1 MQRRQFIA
9 LLGGATT
16 WPLAARA
23 QQGERMR
30 RIGVLLPAS
39 ADDARFQA
47 FVGAFLQELQS
58 LAWSIG
64 RNVRIDTRWATANA
78 ATIRRQA
85 TELVALTPDVI
96 LAHGASTMGPL
107 LQATRTVPIV
117 FPVTADPVGAG
128 FVDSLGR
135 PGGNATGFMAIEYP
149 MGGKWLELLRQIA
162 PGVIRVAV
170 FRDASIPSGNALFG
184 VIQAMAQALKVEVT
198 PVNMRDADEI
208 ERVLAAFARAPG
220 GGLIV
225 TGSAP
230 AYNYSDLII
239 TLAARHK
246 LPAVYYEHSFV
257 AAGGLMSY
265 GPDFVDQYRQAAGYV
280 DRILKGEKP
289 ADLPVQAPKKYEL
302 IINLKTAKALGLTV
316 PPSLL
321 ASANEMIE

>member
-117 FPVTADPVGAG
+117 FPVTAGGSSVSTVGRSWAVLVG
-128 FVDSLGR
+128 SEVPAFRTIARGEIKDT
-135 PGGNATGFMAIEYP
+135 PGCVVEEPTRDKITAPHTVAPRAHATDGT
-149 MGGKWLELLRQIA
+149 R
-162 PGVIRVAV
+162 RV
-170 FRDASIPSGNALFG
+170 
-184 VIQAMAQALKVEVT
+184 
-198 PVNMRDADEI
+198 
-208 ERVLAAFARAPG
+208 
-220 GGLIV
+220 
-225 TGSAP
+225 
-230 AYNYSDLII
+230 
-239 TLAARHK
+239 
-246 LPAVYYEHSFV
+246 
-257 AAGGLMSY
+257 
-265 GPDFVDQYRQAAGYV
+265 
-280 DRILKGEKP
+280 
-289 ADLPVQAPKKYEL
+289 
-302 IINLKTAKALGLTV
+302 
-316 PPSLL
+316 
-321 ASANEMIE
+321 